1 LADTAQPQW
10 LSRLARRRHALSEVK
25 KLKKKRSLRPVK
37 KQPAEV
43 AYPELENALR
53 TMKAIQDD
61 WAAGKA
67 RFLELEKW
75 AIQFMKEHK
84 IKTYDRGEYR
94 GTHVAGS
101 TEVVD
106 WDGLKKRLSAEQWKK
121 ILGQPMP
128 QKDKLA
134 ALMEL
139 EEVDAD
145 LVAEFITDKPSKEY
159 VNITLR
165 R

>member
-1 LADTAQPQW
+1 M
-10 LSRLARRRHALSEVK
+10 SEVK
-25 KLKKKRSLRPVK
+25 KLKKKRPLRPVK

-43 AYPELENALR
+43 AYPELENAFR

-61 WAAGKA
+61 WADGKQ
-67 RFLELEKW
+67 RFLELEAW
-75 AIQFMKEHK
+75 VIAFMKDHG
-84 IKTYDRGEYR
+84 IKTYDRGAYR

-106 WDGLKKRLSAEQWKK
+106 WDGLEKRLTPEQWKK
-121 ILGQPMP
+121 ILGPPVP

-159 VNITLR
+159 VNITIR